1 MYSIAMT
8 PKKILL
14 ISHDVTL
21 AHLGRPL
28 QLAGHL
34 IEAGHE
40 VILASSADSAR
51 FIKSFPGRTHLLAP
65 TGKAR
70 FIDNL
75 AKGRPVFDFET
86 LRCFAEEDEA
96 MLTTYRPDLVIGD
109 FRISLSASA
118 RRQQVP
124 YATITN
130 AYWSPA
136 FAPHF
141 VVPDLPMVKHL
152 GVGISQRLFDLAR
165 PFAFAYHC
173 RPMNAL
179 RRHYGLPSLGHDLR
193 RVYTDADLVL
203 FSDVPELYGATI
215 SPAGNGLF
223 LGPIQ
228 WSPDIPLPDWWSQLD
243 PDTPT
248 IYVTLGSSGDGNLL
262 PRLVESL
269 RRTGLQLIVASAG
282 APGVSTAG
290 NVFCAD
296 YLPGDAAAARSALVV
311 CNGGSPTSSQALA
324 HGVPVLGIPSNL
336 DQFLNMHY
344 LEKWGA
350 ALTLRRHELHDEIIQ
365 GRLRQLLDTPSY
377 RDAAQRL
384 AQIYTRYDASAI
396 VRGAALDR
404 LLHPS
409 H

>member
-1 MYSIAMT
+1 MT
-8 PKKILL
+8 PKRILL
-14 ISHDVTL
+14 MAHDVTL

-28 QLAGHL
+28 QLATYLHQ
-34 IEAGHE
+34 AGHD
-40 VILASSADSAR
+40 VTLAASAESTR
-51 FIKSFPGRTHLLAP
+51 FLKNFPGRTHLLAP
-65 TGKAR
+65 TGKAK

-86 LRCFAEEDEA
+86 LRRFAEEDETLLA
-96 MLTTYRPDLVIGD
+96 HYRPDVVIGD

-118 RRQQVP
+118 RRLRVP

-136 FAPHF
+136 FAPRF
-141 VVPDLPMVKHL
+141 VVPDLPMVKYL
-152 GVGISQRLFDLAR
+152 GVGLSQHLFDLAR

-193 RVYTDADLVL
+193 HIYTDADLVL
-203 FSDVPELYGATI
+203 FSDVPELYDATA
-215 SPAGNGLF
+215 SPPDKGLF

-228 WSPDIPLPDWWSQLD
+228 WSPDVPLPDWWSRVD

-248 IYVTLGSSGDGNLL
+248 IYVTLGSSGDGKLL
-262 PRLVESL
+262 PRLVDTL

-282 APGVSTAG
+282 APGVSTADK
-290 NVFCAD
+290 VFCAD
-296 YLPGDAAAARSALVV
+296 YLPGDAAAARSALVI

-336 DQFLNMHY
+336 DQYLNMHF

-350 ALTLRRHELHDEIIQ
+350 ALTLRRHELRDDIILA
-365 GRLRQLLDTPSY
+365 RLHQLLDAPAF
-377 RDAAQRL
+377 RDSARRL
-384 AQIYTRYDASAI
+384 AQTYARHDTARILEDT
-396 VRGAALDR
+396 ALET
-404 LLHPS
+404 LLHPRY
-409 H
+409 